1 MANELIDE
9 KKSIFKKKKFTKDD
23 LITIM
28 NFTAGTVFYQNPRTQ
43 QEWKM
48 VGFGETEQIA
58 FDELITMKSSQPKL
72 LKEPYI
78 IVMDDDAVEQLSLKD
93 TYKKILRPDEIDK
106 FYNKMSFAQMEKFID
121 NATES
126 MRELLVNLTL
136 ERIRNK
142 EFDSLAKV
150 QLIESKLNKKLL
162 D

>member
-1 MANELIDE
+1 MTTEAQDD
-9 KKSIFKKKKFTKDD
+9 KKVVVKKKKFTKDD

-28 NFTAGTVFYQNPRTQ
+28 NFTVGTVFYQNPRTQ

-48 VGFGETEQIA
+48 VGFGETEQIT

-78 IVMDDDAVEQLSLKD
+78 IIMDDDAVEQLSLKD

-121 NATES
+121 NATDS
-126 MRELLVNLTL
+126 MRELLVNLTI
-136 ERIRNK
+136 ERIRSK

-162 D
+162 T